1 MLATMLLVKMPGELI
16 ISRKIYIET
25 NHIISLNE

>member
-25 NHIISLNE
+25 NRISLNE